1 MHGPE
6 ILIPL
11 IALVG
16 FFGSIITLI
25 YMRYRSRHTERM
37 ALIESGRDASIFEE
51 KQLSEKSSSLKT
63 GMLLTGVGLG
73 WFVGLMLEQMFD
85 LNEAL
90 GVIPTVLIGGGL
102 GLICFYMVESRKEL
116 D

>member
-1 MHGPE
+1 MTGAQ
-6 ILIPL
+6 ILVPL

-51 KQLSEKSSSLKT
+51 KQLSAKSNSFKQ
-63 GMLLTGVGLG
+63 GMLLTGVGIG
-73 WFVGLMLEQMFD
+73 WFVGLILEEMFN

-90 GVIPTVLIGGGL
+90 GVIPAVMIGGGL
-102 GLICFYMVESRKEL
+102 GLICFYMVESRKNL